1 MGGYVS
7 VVMPRKEWNENISH
21 FTSDIRSLVES
32 EGVWDVELRVKEET
46 SPVTLSLHMEGDFP
60 VEHDIVLLDLINRK
74 THHIKETS
82 SITLNQNWDK
92 LPVYPFKMIAGSP
105 EYVSSMTQEILS
117 QLPDKF
123 TLHQNYPNPFNPT
136 TTIGFEIP
144 IPSQVSL
151 KIYNLMGQEVRTLTH
166 DWFPM
171 GSHRLVWNG
180 KDQQGIPVSAGVYI
194 YRLQS
199 QDFQKTRKMVLLK

>member
-1 MGGYVS
+1 M
-7 VVMPRKEWNENISH
+7 
-21 FTSDIRSLVES
+21 D
-32 EGVWDVELRVKEET
+32 
-46 SPVTLSLHMEGDFP
+46 MEGDFP

-82 SITLNQNWDK
+82 SVTLNQNWDK
-92 LPVYPFKMIAGSP
+92 LPVYPFKVIAGSP

-117 QLPDKF
+117 QLPETF

-136 TTIGFEIP
+136 TTIRFEVP

-151 KIYNLMGQEVRTLTH
+151 KIYNLMGQEIRTLTR
-166 DWFPM
+166 DWFPI
-171 GSHRLVWNG
+171 GNHHLIWNG
-180 KDQQGIPVSAGVYI
+180 KDHQGAPVSAGVYI

-199 QDFQKTRKMVLLK
+199 QGFQKTRKMVLLK